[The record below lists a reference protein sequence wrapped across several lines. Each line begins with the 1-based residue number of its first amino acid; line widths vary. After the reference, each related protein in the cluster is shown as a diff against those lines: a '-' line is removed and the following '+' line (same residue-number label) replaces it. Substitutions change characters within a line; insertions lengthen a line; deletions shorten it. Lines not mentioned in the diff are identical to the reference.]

1 MRYYE
6 TIYIVDPNLEN
17 TILEKTMAEIGQ
29 ELEKTKAKIINHRDW
44 GKKRLAYQ
52 VDNQKYGSFILLQ
65 YQIKELSKMNDFDTW
80 LKLNSLVLRHMT
92 VSLDKKPDK
101 YTSTNKC
108 SLLVSNKIIANTKTG
123 KYLNKLLYISE
134 SIVLFNAL
142 IVSIFNIVRAKKNNA
157 NIDFWINEKE
167 SELLKTSIII
177 DSLTRTVKR
186 LKTIRLKRKIILS
199 ILKYIILIDSIL
211 FLAFKSPE

>member
-17 TILEKTMAEIGQ
+17 TILEKTMSEIGK

-65 YQIKELSKMNDFDTW
+65 YEIKELSKMNDFDIW

-101 YTSTNKC
+101 YIEKTS
-108 SLLVSNKIIANTKTG
+108 VSEVTQSNDTPPPSDKNDNKIDVDKSSDPDKTDI
-123 KYLNKLLYISE
+123 NKE
-134 SIVLFNAL
+134 
-142 IVSIFNIVRAKKNNA
+142 
-157 NIDFWINEKE
+157 
-167 SELLKTSIII
+167 
-177 DSLTRTVKR
+177 
-186 LKTIRLKRKIILS
+186 
-199 ILKYIILIDSIL
+199 
-211 FLAFKSPE
+211 

>member
-17 TILEKTMAEIGQ
+17 KILEKTMTEIGK
-29 ELEKTKAKIINHRDW
+29 ELQKTKAKIINHRDW

-65 YQIKELSKMNDFDTW
+65 YEIKELSKMNDFDTW

-101 YTSTNKC
+101 YIEKTSVSEVAENNDAQFPSDKNDNKIDDEKSLDTDTTETNK
-108 SLLVSNKIIANTKTG
+108 
-123 KYLNKLLYISE
+123 E
-134 SIVLFNAL
+134 
-142 IVSIFNIVRAKKNNA
+142 
-157 NIDFWINEKE
+157 E
-167 SELLKTSIII
+167 
-177 DSLTRTVKR
+177 
-186 LKTIRLKRKIILS
+186 
-199 ILKYIILIDSIL
+199 
-211 FLAFKSPE
+211 

>member
-17 TILEKTMAEIGQ
+17 TILEKTMTEIGR

-52 VDNQKYGSFILLQ
+52 VDNHKYGSFILLQ
-65 YQIKELSKMNDFDTW
+65 FEIKDLSKMNDFNSW

-101 YTSTNKC
+101 YIEKTS
-108 SLLVSNKIIANTKTG
+108 VSEVTQSNDAP
-123 KYLNKLLYISE
+123 SP
-134 SIVLFNAL
+134 SD
-142 IVSIFNIVRAKKNNA
+142 KNDN
-157 NIDFWINEKE
+157 NIDVDKSSDPEKTDINKE
-167 SELLKTSIII
+167 
-177 DSLTRTVKR
+177 
-186 LKTIRLKRKIILS
+186 
-199 ILKYIILIDSIL
+199 
-211 FLAFKSPE
+211 

>member
-17 TILEKTMAEIGQ
+17 TILEKTMTEIGQ

-65 YQIKELSKMNDFDTW
+65 YEIKELSKMNDFDTW

-101 YTSTNKC
+101 YIEKTS
-108 SLLVSNKIIANTKTG
+108 VSEVTQSNDAPSPSDKNDNKIDVDKSSDPDKTDI
-123 KYLNKLLYISE
+123 NKE
-134 SIVLFNAL
+134 
-142 IVSIFNIVRAKKNNA
+142 
-157 NIDFWINEKE
+157 
-167 SELLKTSIII
+167 
-177 DSLTRTVKR
+177 
-186 LKTIRLKRKIILS
+186 
-199 ILKYIILIDSIL
+199 
-211 FLAFKSPE
+211 

>member
-17 TILEKTMAEIGQ
+17 TILEKTMSEIGK

-65 YQIKELSKMNDFDTW
+65 YEIKELSKMNDFDIW

-101 YTSTNKC
+101 YIEKTS
-108 SLLVSNKIIANTKTG
+108 VSEVTQSNDAP
-123 KYLNKLLYISE
+123 SP
-134 SIVLFNAL
+134 SD
-142 IVSIFNIVRAKKNNA
+142 KNDN
-157 NIDFWINEKE
+157 NIDVDKSSDPEKTDINKE
-167 SELLKTSIII
+167 
-177 DSLTRTVKR
+177 
-186 LKTIRLKRKIILS
+186 
-199 ILKYIILIDSIL
+199 
-211 FLAFKSPE
+211 